1 MNNKSI
7 HCIKDGEYQHPA
19 QIQDSTMPLQSHP
32 MVVTAPRLPIIN
44 ISDFM
49 INLEIFD
56 MLNTI
61 SFITG
66 SGEDRQF
73 SATSR
78 KVIVQTNQQPRSG
91 PTFTK
96 NNKYPALNLSEEEK
110 RLCENDNIKLPTH
123 YPLTKEEE
131 RNLKRIKRK
140 IRNKVS
146 SGFVLLSGVHG
157 MW

>member
-1 MNNKSI
+1 
-7 HCIKDGEYQHPA
+7 
-19 QIQDSTMPLQSHP
+19 
-32 MVVTAPRLPIIN
+32 
-44 ISDFM
+44 
-49 INLEIFD
+49 

-61 SFITG
+61 SLITG

-140 IRNKVS
+140 IRNKVG
-146 SGFVLLSGVHG
+146 SGFLLLSGVKFRQQSNLLITFIHFNLDIRTRF
-157 MW
+157 

>member
-1 MNNKSI
+1 MI
-7 HCIKDGEYQHPA
+7 D
-19 QIQDSTMPLQSHP
+19 L
-32 MVVTAPRLPIIN
+32 IIFN
-44 ISDFM
+44 
-49 INLEIFD
+49 
-56 MLNTI
+56 MLNTK
-61 SFITG
+61 SLITG

-146 SGFVLLSGVHG
+146 IGIVLLG
-157 MW
+157 

>member
-1 MNNKSI
+1 
-7 HCIKDGEYQHPA
+7 
-19 QIQDSTMPLQSHP
+19 
-32 MVVTAPRLPIIN
+32 
-44 ISDFM
+44 
-49 INLEIFD
+49 
-56 MLNTI
+56 MLNI
-61 SFITG
+61 KSLITG

-146 SGFVLLSGVHG
+146 VGLVLLSYSIFTNLPDLILICINFNLDIRTRF
-157 MW
+157 

>member
-1 MNNKSI
+1 
-7 HCIKDGEYQHPA
+7 
-19 QIQDSTMPLQSHP
+19 
-32 MVVTAPRLPIIN
+32 
-44 ISDFM
+44 
-49 INLEIFD
+49 
-56 MLNTI
+56 MLNTK
-61 SFITG
+61 SLITG

-146 SGFVLLSGVHG
+146 VGLVLLSYSIFTNLPDLILICINFNLDIRTRF
-157 MW
+157 

>member
-1 MNNKSI
+1 
-7 HCIKDGEYQHPA
+7 
-19 QIQDSTMPLQSHP
+19 
-32 MVVTAPRLPIIN
+32 
-44 ISDFM
+44 
-49 INLEIFD
+49 
-56 MLNTI
+56 MLNI
-61 SFITG
+61 KSLIIG

-146 SGFVLLSGVHG
+146 IGLVLLSGGHDIQLFLSIYPT
-157 MW
+157 WL

>member
-1 MNNKSI
+1 MT
-7 HCIKDGEYQHPA
+7 H
-19 QIQDSTMPLQSHP
+19 L
-32 MVVTAPRLPIIN
+32 R
-44 ISDFM
+44 
-49 INLEIFD
+49 IFN
-56 MLNTI
+56 MLNDK
-61 SFITG
+61 SLITG
-66 SGEDRQF
+66 SGEERQF

-146 SGFVLLSGVHG
+146 IGPVLLSGGHDIRLIFVNLPDLVVICINFNLDIRTRF
-157 MW
+157 

>member
-1 MNNKSI
+1 MTNKSI
-7 HCIKDGEYQHPA
+7 HCIKDGEYRHPA

-32 MVVTAPRLPIIN
+32 MVATASKLHIIN
-44 ISDFM
+44 ISV
-49 INLEIFD
+49 INLRIFN
-56 MLNTI
+56 MLNAK
-61 SFITG
+61 SLITG

-146 SGFVLLSGVHG
+146 IGIVLLG
-157 MW
+157 

>member
-1 MNNKSI
+1 M
-7 HCIKDGEYQHPA
+7 
-19 QIQDSTMPLQSHP
+19 
-32 MVVTAPRLPIIN
+32 
-44 ISDFM
+44 
-49 INLEIFD
+49 
-56 MLNTI
+56 
-61 SFITG
+61 ITG

-146 SGFVLLSGVHG
+146 VGLVLLSGGLFNFYQFTRLDFNMYQFQFRYPHKILENVKRNTLKV
-157 MW
+157 

>member
-1 MNNKSI
+1 
-7 HCIKDGEYQHPA
+7 
-19 QIQDSTMPLQSHP
+19 MPLQSHP

-66 SGEDRQF
+66 SGEDRQL

>member
-1 MNNKSI
+1 
-7 HCIKDGEYQHPA
+7 
-19 QIQDSTMPLQSHP
+19 
-32 MVVTAPRLPIIN
+32 
-44 ISDFM
+44 
-49 INLEIFD
+49 

-73 SATSR
+73 STTSR

-146 SGFVLLSGVHG
+146 SGFALLSGAHYNFNFSQKPDLLITFINCNIDIRTRF
-157 MW
+157 

>member
-1 MNNKSI
+1 
-7 HCIKDGEYQHPA
+7 
-19 QIQDSTMPLQSHP
+19 
-32 MVVTAPRLPIIN
+32 
-44 ISDFM
+44 M
-49 INLEIFD
+49 INLRIFN
-56 MLNTI
+56 MLNAK
-61 SFITG
+61 SLITG

-146 SGFVLLSGVHG
+146 IGPVLLSGLFNFYQFTLLDCNMYQFQFRYQHKILENVKRNTLKV
-157 MW
+157 

>member
-1 MNNKSI
+1 
-7 HCIKDGEYQHPA
+7 
-19 QIQDSTMPLQSHP
+19 
-32 MVVTAPRLPIIN
+32 
-44 ISDFM
+44 
-49 INLEIFD
+49 
-56 MLNTI
+56 MLNAK
-61 SFITG
+61 SLITG

-146 SGFVLLSGVHG
+146 IRFVVSNRGREILFNFYQFTRLDCNMYQFPFRYPHKILENVKRNTLKV
-157 MW
+157 

>member
-1 MNNKSI
+1 
-7 HCIKDGEYQHPA
+7 
-19 QIQDSTMPLQSHP
+19 MPLQSHP

-49 INLEIFD
+49 INLEISD

-66 SGEDRQF
+66 SGEDRQL

-146 SGFVLLSGVHG
+146 SGFVLLSGAQY
-157 MW
+157 

>member
-1 MNNKSI
+1 
-7 HCIKDGEYQHPA
+7 
-19 QIQDSTMPLQSHP
+19 MPLQSHP

-146 SGFVLLSGVHG
+146 SGFVLLSGAHG
-157 MW
+157 M

>member
-1 MNNKSI
+1 
-7 HCIKDGEYQHPA
+7 
-19 QIQDSTMPLQSHP
+19 MPLQSHP

-49 INLEIFD
+49 INLKIFD

-146 SGFVLLSGVHG
+146 SGFALSELMLCV
-157 MW
+157 MIFNSILAKNLTYL

>member
-1 MNNKSI
+1 M
-7 HCIKDGEYQHPA
+7 
-19 QIQDSTMPLQSHP
+19 
-32 MVVTAPRLPIIN
+32 
-44 ISDFM
+44 
-49 INLEIFD
+49 
-56 MLNTI
+56 
-61 SFITG
+61 ITG

-146 SGFVLLSGVHG
+146 IGPVLLSGGLFNFYQFTRLDCNMYQFQFRYPHKILENVKRNTLKV
-157 MW
+157 

>member
-1 MNNKSI
+1 
-7 HCIKDGEYQHPA
+7 
-19 QIQDSTMPLQSHP
+19 MPLQSHP
-32 MVVTAPRLPIIN
+32 MVVTASKLPIFN
-44 ISDFM
+44 IM
-49 INLEIFD
+49 ISLRIFN
-56 MLNTI
+56 MLNAK
-61 SFITG
+61 SLITG

-146 SGFVLLSGVHG
+146 IVFVLLIGGYDIHFIQFSSTARLDCNIY
-157 MW
+157 

>member
-1 MNNKSI
+1 
-7 HCIKDGEYQHPA
+7 
-19 QIQDSTMPLQSHP
+19 MPLQSHP